1 MMQAVLPSRP
11 FSSDARQQE
20 AVCAIAAAI
29 LFAFGLRGLTYP
41 FSKATDW
48 RLPLRP
54 VFDPHSP
61 GDQPFS
67 AGLLRLAYPLANT
80 KERRA

>member
-1 MMQAVLPSRP
+1 MRAVLPSHP

-20 AVCAIAAAI
+20 AVCAIADAI
-29 LFAFGLRGLTYP
+29 LFAVGLRSVTYP
-41 FSKATDW
+41 FSTANEW

-54 VFDPHSP
+54 VLYSYSP

-67 AGLLRLAYPLANT
+67 AGLLCLAHPLSNT